1 MLRPRPFP
9 FAKTVVSLSALT
21 MFGAFG
27 GQALL
32 PNGEPA
38 YSILN
43 VAKVIEKPT
52 TLGVADSDL
61 TNMSDADVN
70 ATLDKLQSIGVKD
83 VRLFIPWADVETS
96 DDVYDWSKID
106 KIMNAA
112 KARDMGVIATIT
124 HSPQWAVDGA
134 TKDQARV
141 SPPDNPAVFGDF
153 AAEVTARYKGTVS
166 GYEIWN
172 DTNGGAVYG
181 GKADPANYTAL
192 LQNAYEKI
200 KAVDPTVTVIAGVF
214 GAIPTNEAAGDLDAP
229 TFLTQMYDAGARG
242 YFDAISYHPYQYT
255 TPYSGNADPE
265 YPLGEVNR
273 MHALMVTRGD
283 GTKLIWASEYGFPTS
298 ENGGT
303 TQQAA
308 YIKDF
313 IATWSK
319 QAFAGPMFIYTT
331 RDQALAV
338 PSEAPVAPTPLGANP
353 TDEQKTAYALAFAA
367 YRQAQNVYNEKYFGI
382 YDYNFNEKPSVQVI
396 KDFLASQV
404 PVAAPPNVL
413 AVFFQNFVAAITQAF
428 TNYTSLF
435 TNAINSFFQAIQ
447 RIFAPQVAGPP
458 ANTGGTAPGS
468 GGPNPNTLL
477 RVAAVAPTTP
487 AQDDAPASDAPAP
500 QALIATQDETS
511 TVVPAPQSTS
521 SSTSESSA
529 PVVPT
534 VIKSTGTSAPVT
546 PSTGESS
553 PSATTP
559 SSSSTPS
566 TSAGPSITAG
576 PTGSD
581 TKSVE
586 TVGAAG

>member
-1 MLRPRPFP
+1 
-9 FAKTVVSLSALT
+9 

-61 TNMSDADVN
+61 TNMSDADV
-70 ATLDKLQSIGVKD
+70 AKTLDKLQSIGVKD

-229 TFLTQMYDAGARG
+229 TFLTQMYNAGARG

-273 MHALMVTRGD
+273 MHALMVTKGD

-298 ENGGT
+298 AAGGE

-308 YIKDF
+308 YIADF
-313 IATWSK
+313 IKAWST
-319 QAFAGPMFIYTT
+319 QEGAGPMFIYTT
-331 RDQALAV
+331 RDQVDTKLDPPPPADASQEV
-338 PSEAPVAPTPLGANP
+338 K
-353 TDEQKTAYALAFAA
+353 DAY
-367 YRQAQNVYNEKYFGI
+367 YEKVFGI
-382 YDYNFNEKPSVQVI
+382 YRYDWSAKPAAQTI
-396 KDFLASQV
+396 ADFIASQK

-477 RVAAVAPTTP
+477 RVAAGAPTTP
-487 AQDDAPASDAPAP
+487 AQDDVPASDAPAP
-500 QALIATQDETS
+500 QALIAPQDETS

-521 SSTSESSA
+521 PSTSESSA

-559 SSSSTPS
+559 STSSTPS

>member
-61 TNMSDADVN
+61 TNMSDADV
-70 ATLDKLQSIGVKD
+70 AKTLDKLQSIGVND

-96 DDVYDWSKID
+96 KGVYDWTKID

-124 HSPQWAVDGA
+124 HSPDWAVTD
-134 TKDQARV
+134 KSHPARI
-141 SPPDNPAVFGDF
+141 SPPTNPADYGDF
-153 AAEVTARYKGTVS
+153 AAAVAEKYKGIVS

-172 DTNGGAVYG
+172 DTNSGYVYG
-181 GKADPANYTAL
+181 GKADPTGYTAL

-200 KAVDPTVTVIAGVF
+200 KTVDPSITVIAGVF
-214 GAIPTNEAAGDLDAP
+214 GAIPTSATDLNAP
-229 TFLTQMYDAGARG
+229 TFLDQMYTAGAKN

-255 TPYSGNADPE
+255 TPYSQGGTLQGS
-265 YPLGEVNR
+265 PLNEVKQMR
-273 MHALMVTRGD
+273 AIMMEKGD

-298 ENGGT
+298 AAGGE
-303 TQQAA
+303 TQQQA
-308 YIKDF
+308 YIADF
-313 IATWSK
+313 IKAWST
-319 QAFAGPMFIYTT
+319 QEGAGPMFIYTT
-331 RDQALAV
+331 RDQVDTKLDPPPPADASQEV
-338 PSEAPVAPTPLGANP
+338 K
-353 TDEQKTAYALAFAA
+353 DAY
-367 YRQAQNVYNEKYFGI
+367 YEKVFGI
-382 YDYNFNEKPSVQVI
+382 YRYDWSAKPAAQTI
-396 KDFLASQV
+396 ADFIASQK

-435 TNAINSFFQAIQ
+435 ANAINSFFQAIQ